1 MTLPSLE
8 QVVTSINQVQSI
20 IEVVS
25 DRIPMPNVNANQL
38 PPRYFPADLSEP

>member
-25 DRIPMPNVNANQL
+25 DRIPMPKVNANPTPLATFRRSQ
-38 PPRYFPADLSEP
+38 